1 MKFILLADN
10 PSALPLI
17 AKWYSDEW
25 GHIGE
30 GRTTKEIE
38 LKLGNYLNR
47 DKLPLIILAQ
57 EGEQVIAA
65 AQLRYHEMDIY
76 PEREHWL
83 GGVYVDPNYRNK
95 QVAKSL
101 VEAVIA
107 KANQLAIKSINLQT
121 ENQSGGLYLK
131 LGWQPVEQVIYHG
144 IKVLVM
150 EKLL

>member
-25 GHIGE
+25 GYIGE
-30 GRTTKEIE
+30 GRNTKELE
-38 LKLGNYLNR
+38 LKLKDYLNH

-57 EGEQVIAA
+57 DGNELMGA

-83 GGVYVDPNYRNK
+83 GGVYVDAKYRGK
-95 QVAKSL
+95 GVAQAL
-101 VEAVIA
+101 INAVIA
-107 KANQLAIKSINLQT
+107 KAKTLGVNSINLQT
-121 ENQSGGLYLK
+121 EELSGGLYAS
-131 LGWQPVEQVIYHG
+131 LGWQAVEQVIYHG

>member
-1 MKFILLADN
+1 MKFILLGDN

-30 GRTTKEIE
+30 GRSTNELE
-38 LKLGNYLNR
+38 LKLKDYLNHN
-47 DKLPLIILAQ
+47 KLPLIVLALD
-57 EGEQVIAA
+57 GNKLMGA

-83 GGVYVDPNYRNK
+83 GGVYVAPEHRGNG
-95 QVAKSL
+95 VAQAL
-101 VEAVIA
+101 VNAVIA
-107 KANQLAIKSINLQT
+107 KAKTLGLNNINLQT
-121 ENQSGGLYLK
+121 EDFTGGLYAS

>member
-83 GGVYVDPNYRNK
+83 GGVYVDPNYRN
-95 QVAKSL
+95 
-101 VEAVIA
+101 
-107 KANQLAIKSINLQT
+107 
-121 ENQSGGLYLK
+121 
-131 LGWQPVEQVIYHG
+131 
-144 IKVLVM
+144 
-150 EKLL
+150 